1 MLQMHLNAF
10 MRCLTSRRGASRVRA
25 NDVVRAHKGRAPLLL
40 DTPGKGV
47 SDALSQSPAW
57 RTGTMATRVPFLSTA
72 YSAYHH
78 REQPL
83 ADAELTQ
90 VSPGTPCG
98 EYLRRFWHP
107 VITAYALQDLP
118 RRLRIM
124 GEDLVA
130 FRDKSGAVGL
140 LELHCP
146 HRGTSLEFGL
156 VGEKGIRCCYHG
168 WLFDVDGKILETPGE
183 PPDSTLKER
192 LYHGA
197 YPVHEY
203 HGLVFAYMGPP
214 DKKPAFPILDTF
226 DLPGYQLLARP
237 GYIWPCNWLQVKEN
251 SMDPAH
257 LAFLHTL
264 PGSEGFTGDLA
275 VLGEWDYM
283 ETTAGMVYIDTRRQG
298 DKVWVRVADFIPP
311 NIHQFPPNADPMAQR
326 TTINRPVAT
335 TWAVPIDD
343 THMMQIGF
351 RRALEGRVLRR
362 DAGFGQDGKRPYE
375 ERQRVPGDYDAQM
388 SIHGGIARHRLEHL
402 ASTDRGVIM
411 LRNMIRRGIR
421 AVQNGADPMPPS
433 RQGGKAIPTYSQDRV
448 VCGIAPAPTPEE
460 DRQLLR

>member
-1 MLQMHLNAF
+1 MAERVAFLN
-10 MRCLTSRRGASRVRA
+10 
-25 NDVVRAHKGRAPLLL
+25 
-40 DTPGKGV
+40 
-47 SDALSQSPAW
+47 
-57 RTGTMATRVPFLSTA
+57 MAYR
-72 YSAYHH
+72 AYHH
-78 REQPL
+78 RERPEE
-83 ADAELTQ
+83 DAELTH
-90 VSPGTPCG
+90 VGPGTPCG
-98 EYLRRFWHP
+98 EYLRRFWQP
-107 VITAYALQDLP
+107 IITSEELQDLP

-156 VGEKGIRCCYHG
+156 VSEKGLRCCYHG

-183 PPDSTLKER
+183 PPESTLKDR

-203 HGLVFAYMGPP
+203 CGLVFAYMGPP
-214 DKKPAFPILDTF
+214 DQQPAFPILDTF
-226 DLPGYQLLARP
+226 HLPGYQLVARP

-275 VLGEWDYM
+275 ALGEWDFM

-326 TTINRPVAT
+326 TTINRPTAT
-335 TWAVPIDD
+335 RWAVPIDD
-343 THMMQIGF
+343 THTMQIGF
-351 RRALEGRVLRR
+351 NRASEGREVRIG
-362 DAGFGQDGKRPYE
+362 AGFGQDGKRPYE

-388 SIHGGIARHRLEHL
+388 SIHGGIARHSLEHL
-402 ASTDRGVIM
+402 AATDRGVIM
-411 LRNMIRRGIR
+411 LRNMIRQGMR
-421 AVQNGADPMPPS
+421 AVQQGADPRHHS
-433 RQGGKAIPTYSQDRV
+433 HQAEQVISTYSQDRV
-448 VCGIAPAPTPEE
+448 IAGIPPAPTPEE
-460 DRQLLR
+460 DRQLLRQTGRQVVEDWRSGDG